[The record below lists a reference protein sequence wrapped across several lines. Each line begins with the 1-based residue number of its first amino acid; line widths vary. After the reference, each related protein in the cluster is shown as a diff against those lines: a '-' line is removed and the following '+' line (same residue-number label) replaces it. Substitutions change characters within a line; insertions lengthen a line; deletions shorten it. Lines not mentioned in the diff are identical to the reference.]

1 MFGSL
6 NRRKFIQ
13 ASLATAGG
21 LSLPAARAGSA
32 EGGSYVEAIVI
43 GSGFGGAVAAL
54 RLGEAR
60 IDTLVLER
68 GKRWPITPAGNTF
81 SNKENPDGRST
92 WLSSTTNLPN
102 PPFQTFPV
110 DVFTGVL
117 DRKIAVDS
125 GLAAFSGAGVGGGS
139 LVYAGITIQP
149 TEELFFKVFP
159 RTLDYQQL
167 SRVYYPRVRA
177 MLGATPIPNDILQTP
192 AFLSARLL
200 MEQATKAGLT
210 VTKPDMAFDWN
221 IVRQEIAGTKVP
233 SVIAG
238 EIYYGTNSGAKNS
251 LDHNYLPQAEQ
262 TGHVQIN
269 PLHQVTSIGQ
279 SQRGYRVFANEINEQ
294 GQIIAQKSFEC
305 RYLFLAAGSLGTSDL
320 LLRAQAQR
328 TLPNLTDA
336 VGQFWGPNG
345 DSITGIVTP
354 QQTNINLGTA
364 GVVTIND
371 FNNPIAPVS
380 LEVFS
385 AVPFASAG
393 VIFVLGQQISKPEG
407 HLAFNQSTQSVD
419 LFWPSPTP
427 DTSNN
432 AAAITETYNRLN
444 KANGTSLA
452 GPVDS
457 LICAHPLGGAVIG
470 AVCDNFGEVIGHRNL
485 FVMDGALI
493 PGSAGC
499 ANPSFTIAA
508 LAEQG
513 MDHFLNRSR
522 SGQLG

>member
-1 MFGSL
+1 MARL
-6 NRRKFIQ
+6 DRRKFIQ
-13 ASLATAGG
+13 ASLAMASGVG
-21 LSLPAARAGSA
+21 LSAERAGA
-32 EGGSYVEAIVI
+32 AGAGKVEHDSYVEAIVI

-54 RLGEAR
+54 RLGEAG
-60 IDTLVLER
+60 IETIVLER

-92 WLSSTTNLPN
+92 WLSNTTILPS
-102 PPFQTFPV
+102 PPFQDFPI

-117 DRKIAVDS
+117 DQKKAVDS
-125 GLAAFSGAGVGGGS
+125 GLAAFRGAGVGGGS
-139 LVYAGITIQP
+139 LIYAGITIQP

-159 RTLDYQQL
+159 QTLDYQRL
-167 SRVYYPRVRA
+167 SRVYYPRARA
-177 MLGATPIPNDILQTP
+177 MLGATPIPNDILQTD

-200 MEQATKAGLT
+200 MAQATKAGLT

-221 IVRQEIAGTKVP
+221 IVREEIAGKKVP

-238 EIYYGTNSGAKNS
+238 EIYFGTNSGAKNS
-251 LDHNYLPQAEQ
+251 LDHNYLRQAEE
-262 TGHVQIN
+262 TRHVEIK
-269 PLHQVTSIGQ
+269 PLHQVTSIEE
-279 SQRGYRVFANEINEQ
+279 SKRGYRVFTSELNEQ
-294 GQIIAQKSFEC
+294 GHVISQKSFEC
-305 RYLFLAAGSLGTSDL
+305 RYLFLAAGSLGTSEL
-320 LLRAQAQR
+320 LLRAQAHR
-328 TLPNLTDA
+328 TLSNLNDS

-345 DSITGIVTP
+345 DSIAGIVTP

-364 GVVTIND
+364 GVVTVDD

-380 LEVFS
+380 LQVFS
-385 AVPFASAG
+385 GVPFAPAG

-407 HLAFNQSTQSVD
+407 HLAYNESTQSAD
-419 LFWPSPTP
+419 LFWPS
-427 DTSNN
+427 TSQDALKN

-444 KANGTSLA
+444 QANGTSLA

-470 AVCDNFGEVIGHRNL
+470 AVCDNFGEVFGHRNL

-499 ANPSFTIAA
+499 ANPSLTIAA
-508 LAEQG
+508 LAEQS
-513 MDHFLNRSR
+513 MDHFL
-522 SGQLG
+522 GH